1 MNGVYVLVWERE
13 DISGLK
19 AYHAF
24 RAVKRTGG
32 CGRLSVVYNIR
43 QVGSIVIYI
52 GRGSFTCEGYRR
64 TQMNWIETEFAF
76 WFRHRRVSSVERNR
90 TTQ

>member
-1 MNGVYVLVWERE
+1 MRGTPAGTGGY
-13 DISGLK
+13 
-19 AYHAF
+19 
-24 RAVKRTGG
+24 KRFESLPCVQGCQRDLGG

-52 GRGSFTCEGYRR
+52 GRGSFTCECYRR